1 MDLLLTNNTDDPLA
15 LYDDI
20 VSAQQELDAAALHR
34 MNARLVL
41 ILANQVGDRRIIRQA
56 LQAARAASV
65 DDVAHER

>member
-20 VSAQQELDAAALHR
+20 VTAQQALDDTALHQ

-41 ILANQVGDRRIIRQA
+41 ILANQIGDRRIIRQA
-56 LQAARAASV
+56 LQAARAASF
-65 DDVAHER
+65 DDTSNER

>member
-20 VSAQQELDAAALHR
+20 VTAQQGLDEAALHQ

-41 ILANQVGDRRIIRQA
+41 ILANQVGDRRVIRQA
-56 LQAARAASV
+56 LSAALAASLNAV
-65 DDVAHER
+65 PGGE